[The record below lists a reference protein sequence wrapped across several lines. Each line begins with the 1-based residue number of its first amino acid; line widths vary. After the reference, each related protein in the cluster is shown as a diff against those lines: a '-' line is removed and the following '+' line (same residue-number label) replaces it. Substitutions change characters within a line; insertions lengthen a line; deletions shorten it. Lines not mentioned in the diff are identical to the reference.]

1 MVLTASSPSNGG
13 LFPFVDPILKRLG
26 ESDIGW
32 AIAEAF
38 AAEKE
43 SVASIESLFAWMADG
58 HLTQDFYALFFHSW
72 KVTHLKM
79 LAIYGLSCR
88 LQRLAVQHGAGFE
101 RDCLMLAAVHNAA
114 TSYEDL
120 GLDYEGLTHAELYD
134 QLVANFLPDDQWVR
148 SRWCLAPAKLF
159 QEWVYKNMVVQ
170 PELTGLLTNLFSE
183 IYNHAEYS
191 IAQRSFAQRLERQGE
206 MPRSQQ
212 KKALCYIDVHVSD
225 ATEEEHFEVVL
236 EAIQLYSKATSIAV
250 DRLQALSIFRE
261 YLCKIGLIMEMLE
274 KNGREMSCNREIAC
288 VHS

>member
-13 LFPFVDPILKRLG
+13 LFSFVDPILKRLG

-43 SVASIESLFAWMADG
+43 SVASIESLFAWMAD
-58 HLTQDFYALFFHSW
+58 ALFFHSW